1 MIYYIIFGIILA
13 TILLAFFLEFIH
25 TSKEKFKKNLKL
37 IIIVALI
44 CVVLFSM
51 TIFPQVISVIPAIF
65 LILYKWRFLINFFA
79 RLFIFNKKNQNKYS
93 ENMKRK
99 EALEILGFENEVSKE
114 EIMKKYQELIKI
126 NHPDK
131 GGSEWITKR
140 LNKAR
145 ETLLG

>member
-65 LILYKWRFLINFFA
+65 LILYKWRFLINFLA
-79 RLFIFNKKNQNKYS
+79 RLFIFNKKNQNKHS
-93 ENMKRK
+93 PNMKRK